1 MSDRA
6 FQLKEFLLQNLR
18 SGRWSP
24 GERLPT
30 ERELGDSFQL
40 GRSAVR
46 RVLAGLKQK
55 GLIDQTVG
63 SGTYV
68 SSNMRQALSGL
79 APDQAAGA
87 QPVSPAELME
97 ARLLIEPS
105 VVELI
110 VRNATAGD
118 FTRLQECCEQG
129 EQADTLQQ
137 FEYWDA
143 ALHQA
148 LAAAAHNSFVL
159 QMFEAMTRAR
169 QQDDWGQLKRR
180 SLTDERRLA
189 YQREHRALVA
199 ALQDRDAEL
208 ARERVL
214 DHLLHVRRN
223 LLGM

>member
-6 FQLKEFLLQNLR
+6 FQLREYLLQNLR

-30 ERELGDSFQL
+30 ERELGDSFEL

-68 SSNMRQALSGL
+68 SPGVRQALAGMEP
-79 APDQAAGA
+79 AQAGE
-87 QPVSPAELME
+87 PISPAELME
-97 ARLLIEPS
+97 ARLLLEPS
-105 VVELI
+105 VVELV

-118 FTRLQECCEQG
+118 FARLQECCEQG
-129 EQADTLQQ
+129 EQADSLQQ

-148 LAAAAHNSFVL
+148 LATAAHNGFVM

-180 SLTDERRLA
+180 SLTDERRAA

-199 ALQDRDAEL
+199 ALQDRDADL
-208 ARERVL
+208 ARQRLL
-214 DHLLHVRRN
+214 DHLLHVRRS
-223 LLGM
+223 LLGV

>member
-6 FQLKEFLLQNLR
+6 FQLKEYLLQNLR

-30 ERELGDSFQL
+30 ERELGESFQL

-68 SSNMRQALSGL
+68 SPNARQALAGL
-79 APDQAAGA
+79 APDRQTE
-87 QPVSPAELME
+87 PVSPAELME

-118 FTRLQECCEQG
+118 FARLQECCEQG
-129 EQADTLQQ
+129 EQAETLQQ

-148 LAAAAHNSFVL
+148 LAVAAHNNFVM

-199 ALQDRDAEL
+199 ALQDRDADL
-208 ARERVL
+208 ARQRVL

-223 LLGM
+223 LLGV

>member
-6 FQLKEFLLQNLR
+6 FQLKEYLLQNLR

-30 ERELGDSFQL
+30 ERELGNSFQL

-68 SSNMRQALSGL
+68 SANVRQALADLDSEH
-79 APDQAAGA
+79 AGA
-87 QPVSPAELME
+87 APISPAELME
-97 ARLLIEPS
+97 ARLLFEPS

-110 VRNATAGD
+110 VRNATADD
-118 FTRLQECCEQG
+118 FARLQECCEQG
-129 EQADTLQQ
+129 ERADTMQQ

-148 LAAAAHNSFVL
+148 LAEAAHNGFVL

-199 ALQDRDAEL
+199 ALQDRDADL
-208 ARERVL
+208 ARQRLL

-223 LLGM
+223 LLGV